1 MKDTLSPPVPPPDP
15 CLQIPIPIKD
25 IPGLLKGADS
35 AAGKFFKEAV
45 LAKVAIAL
53 SEMEGK

>member
-1 MKDTLSPPVPPPDP
+1 MTTKNNPEP

-35 AAGKFFKEAV
+35 TAGKFFKEAV